1 MSNTLY
7 LSLPIDSMIAP
18 KPRSDDP
25 VRGQAYCAE
34 PTMVEALEAA
44 VVRYQAADDPRWL
57 ALLSAW
63 LHAVGLIRMK
73 HLLRSEPLKVTGSTY
88 YAWCSKCKQKHNRK
102 GFRWTCPSKFTTI
115 PFDWAAKFV
124 ELWQGLPLEKQSIG
138 MVFHTAKMAPLT
150 FNACNEVVKEALA
163 HWVVNPEK
171 ITTYSWR
178 RVMPSLALSVKLS
191 PAEAVA
197 LGDWQDKSTAGP
209 EAKRAAMPLHYADTK
224 ESTSKRLKHVMAII
238 LGKVMRYETWEGIP
252 EGVLRSIRSH
262 PDVQADL
269 AKTIEADTRV
279 VWRRANI
286 MQITHGFVLRK
297 GCKRQHEGTGPPEP
311 PTGETDQFEESD
323 VPTAPKMPKLSSKVL
338 SSKDKAGAMLC
349 AAYQAGR
356 CNDGV
361 SSLSGTSCAGGKH
374 VCAIVCKSGRVCGL
388 RHTAADCVNKKA
400 AHPEMAVP
408 KPRTAESPRI
418 ELSQPTEK
426 EDITR
431 WRAPTPLPSGSSGGR
446 PWHRPPSGARQ
457 QDDMRA
463 GDTRAASA
471 TADVQGEPPADQSSE
486 AGKEDVWANR
496 FDKLAIKSL
505 RRGNKFRPEPPTLIA
520 KICKSGGELWLGGL
534 PTERYLPPAPEGGF
548 ALQVCC
554 MKSAPEDRVID
565 DKKKG
570 TFTRGVTM
578 PNVILVKLNMD
589 NPDAAARDWPSV
601 SKLVV
606 KSLRQGDNAF
616 VHCMAGVHRAGLA
629 GSMLRAHLHDE
640 TLDKAIATIKK
651 VRHVEPE
658 KCLVNHPRCRD
669 GSEGHERGMDEQT
682 SRLGSR
688 DEANPRSYS
697 LRGK

>member
-1 MSNTLY
+1 M
-7 LSLPIDSMIAP
+7 
-18 KPRSDDP
+18 
-25 VRGQAYCAE
+25 
-34 PTMVEALEAA
+34 
-44 VVRYQAADDPRWL
+44 
-57 ALLSAW
+57 
-63 LHAVGLIRMK
+63 
-73 HLLRSEPLKVTGSTY
+73 
-88 YAWCSKCKQKHNRK
+88 
-102 GFRWTCPSKFTTI
+102 
-115 PFDWAAKFV
+115 
-124 ELWQGLPLEKQSIG
+124 
-138 MVFHTAKMAPLT
+138 
-150 FNACNEVVKEALA
+150 
-163 HWVVNPEK
+163 
-171 ITTYSWR
+171 
-178 RVMPSLALSVKLS
+178 
-191 PAEAVA
+191 
-197 LGDWQDKSTAGP
+197 
-209 EAKRAAMPLHYADTK
+209 
-224 ESTSKRLKHVMAII
+224 
-238 LGKVMRYETWEGIP
+238 
-252 EGVLRSIRSH
+252 
-262 PDVQADL
+262 
-269 AKTIEADTRV
+269 
-279 VWRRANI
+279 
-286 MQITHGFVLRK
+286 
-297 GCKRQHEGTGPPEP
+297 
-311 PTGETDQFEESD
+311 
-323 VPTAPKMPKLSSKVL
+323 
-338 SSKDKAGAMLC
+338 
-349 AAYQAGR
+349 
-356 CNDGV
+356 
-361 SSLSGTSCAGGKH
+361 
-374 VCAIVCKSGRVCGL
+374 CAIVCKSGRVCGL

-486 AGKEDVWANR
+486 AGKEDVWANHY
-496 FDKLAIKSL
+496 DKLAIKSL

-534 PTERYLPPAPEGGF
+534 PTERYLPPAPECGF

-589 NPDAAARDWPSV
+589 NPDAAARGWPSV

-658 KCLVNHPRCRD
+658 KCLVNQPRCRD
-669 GSEGHERGMDEQT
+669 MVAKGTSAGWMSRPVGWAAATKLIHAVILSGENSSPQPACQWSHGDERASRVS
-682 SRLGSR
+682 SRLHVHDKLSSLMKTER
-688 DEANPRSYS
+688 ATADICVRCLQNLPATMLREAAMAGFCKEENKISS
-697 LRGK
+697 EATSFSWIT